1 MKRLKSFGF
10 TSLVV
15 LALSTSFATGTS
27 VRIVNL
33 FEMVQLADRVF
44 WGKCLSVEKKSA
56 ESTLLPVVEY
66 VFEVRRGIKGV
77 RTGERVV
84 FRQVQAVQR
93 GIVGISGI
101 PHYRKG
107 QEILLFLHGDSRLG
121 LTSPV
126 GLSQGI
132 FRKEWTREG
141 EIGFIN
147 ALENRN
153 LGYRLS
159 VEEARDSGVTPG
171 ELTQIELKQPIPIKI
186 FTSVIDKVRR
196 YHSIR
201 GKSVR

>member
-15 LALSTSFATGTS
+15 LALSTSLTTGTS

-44 WGKCLSVEKKSA
+44 WGKCLSAVKKSE
-56 ESTLLPVVEY
+56 ESTLLPVMEY

-84 FRQVQAVQR
+84 FRQVQAAQR
-93 GIVGISGI
+93 GVVGIPGI

-107 QEILLFLHGDSRLG
+107 QEIWLFLHGDSRLG

-126 GLSQGI
+126 GLAQGS
-132 FRKEWTREG
+132 FRLERTREG
-141 EIGFIN
+141 DIGFIN

-159 VEEARDSGVTPG
+159 VEEARDSGVTSG
-171 ELTQIELKQPIPIKI
+171 ELMQIELKQPIPIEI
-186 FTSVIDKVRR
+186 FTSLIEKVKR

>member
-15 LALSTSFATGTS
+15 LALSTSLTTGTS

-44 WGKCLSVEKKSA
+44 WGKCLSAVKKSE

-66 VFEVRRGIKGV
+66 VFEVRRAIKGV

-84 FRQVQAVQR
+84 FRQVQGAQR
-93 GIVGISGI
+93 GVVGIPGI

-126 GLSQGI
+126 GLAQGT
-132 FRKEWTREG
+132 FRLERTREG
-141 EIGFIN
+141 DIGFIN

-159 VEEARDSGVTPG
+159 VEEARDSGVTRG
-171 ELTQIELKQPIPIKI
+171 ELMQIELKQPIPIEI
-186 FTSVIDKVRR
+186 FTSLIEKVKR